1 MRSFLAA
8 CVATVVIAISAA
20 VVLKRFVQQTSAA
33 AFTAAQRADLA
44 RESSRRQCRRDS
56 DARVRA
62 RAKAIQGREEMR
74 RLRIAASA

>member
-20 VVLKRFVQQTSAA
+20 VVLDRFVQQTSAA
-33 AFTAAQRADLA
+33 AFTLPSADLA